1 MIDWPTMTAVL
12 RDWLT
17 IIVIVVGGVGGYM
30 GLRFA
35 TRRALEDAMDRAAAD
50 NRDLEGRLSARHGRL
65 EERVMALER
74 ATDRL
79 AAQLKELPSRREW
92 HEVSTQIA
100 EVRGELKAT
109 ATAIEG
115 LRGLIAR
122 LEQPLAQFLAAPP
135 PDRPR
140 R

>member
-1 MIDWPTMTAVL
+1 MNEWGILGSTL

-17 IIVIVVGGVGGYM
+17 VAALLAAALGAYF

-50 NRDLEGRLSARHGRL
+50 NRELEGRMDSRHGRL
-65 EERVMALER
+65 EERVVALER

-79 AAQLKELPSRREW
+79 AAQLKELPTRREW

-115 LRGLIAR
+115 LRSLIAR
-122 LEQPLAQFLAAPP
+122 VEQPLAQFLASP
-135 PDRPR
+135 PR
-140 R
+140 RKR

>member
-1 MIDWPTMTAVL
+1 MNEWGTIGAAL
-12 RDWLT
+12 RDWIT
-17 IIVIVVGGVGGYM
+17 VIAMMAAAMGAYF

-50 NRDLEGRLSARHGRL
+50 NRDLEGRLSDRHGRL
-65 EERVMALER
+65 EERVVALER

-79 AAQLKELPSRREW
+79 AAQLKELPTRHEW

-115 LRGLIAR
+115 LRALIAR
-122 LEQPLAQFLAAPP
+122 VEQPLARFLAAPP
-135 PDRPR
+135 DHPR